1 MVAPAAR
8 TFLYSTLGGDDARA
22 KGAAMAAREL
32 RITRAE
38 RLRSK
43 APVPLALPWRAAW
56 NGPLATPV
64 TALSYACYRLGTA
77 DGIVGYG
84 PDTGADPALALGA
97 DAGDVHTFWERH
109 MGGRR
114 AGTAGRNAAGLE
126 IALWDIL
133 GKAANLPIYRLLGG
147 GRDRLP
153 VYAATSRLLSK
164 EEHIAQVQAL
174 AEAGFRAVKIRL
186 HRADPEDD
194 LAVVE
199 AVCKAAGGRVQVLTD
214 ANQNNAAPGYV
225 FWSRAT
231 ALRVARRLDELG
243 VYYLAEPLPRQDV
256 EGLAMIAGAVDM
268 RIVGGE
274 HTPTVFDFREH
285 LARGAYDAIQP
296 DVILGGNFGITGL
309 RLAAAWSDCFG
320 REIIPHVT
328 GGGNSPLALPATLQ
342 AMATVANCP
351 LVEYPHDPPIL
362 IPETLQ
368 APLRVPLTIDDD
380 GCLRLPDLPGL
391 GVEVDEAFFEAAAG

>member
-1 MVAPAAR
+1 
-8 TFLYSTLGGDDARA
+8 
-22 KGAAMAAREL
+22 
-32 RITRAE
+32 
-38 RLRSK
+38 
-43 APVPLALPWRAAW
+43 
-56 NGPLATPV
+56 
-64 TALSYACYRLGTA
+64 
-77 DGIVGYG
+77 
-84 PDTGADPALALGA
+84 
-97 DAGDVHTFWERH
+97 
-109 MGGRR
+109 
-114 AGTAGRNAAGLE
+114 
-126 IALWDIL
+126 
-133 GKAANLPIYRLLGG
+133 
-147 GRDRLP
+147 
-153 VYAATSRLLSK
+153 
-164 EEHIAQVQAL
+164 
-174 AEAGFRAVKIRL
+174 
-186 HRADPEDD
+186 
-194 LAVVE
+194 
-199 AVCKAAGGRVQVLTD
+199 
-214 ANQNNAAPGYV
+214 
-225 FWSRAT
+225 
-231 ALRVARRLDELG
+231 
-243 VYYLAEPLPRQDV
+243 
-256 EGLAMIAGAVDM
+256 MIAGAVDM

-309 RLAAAWSDCFG
+309 RLAAAWADCFG

>member
-1 MVAPAAR
+1 
-8 TFLYSTLGGDDARA
+8 
-22 KGAAMAAREL
+22 MAATEL

-43 APVPLALPWRAAW
+43 APVPLALPWQAAW

-84 PDTGADPALALGA
+84 PDTGADPALALGV
-97 DAGDVHTFWERH
+97 DAGDVHTFWERN

-114 AGTAGRNAAGLE
+114 AGNAGRNAAGLE

-147 GRDRLP
+147 GQDRLP

-164 EEHIAQVQAL
+164 EEHVEQFQAL
-174 AEAGFRAVKIRL
+174 AEAGFRAIKIRL
-186 HRADPEDD
+186 HRAGPADD
-194 LAVVE
+194 LSVVE
-199 AVCKAAGGRVQVLTD
+199 AVCKAVGGRVQVLTD
-214 ANQNNAAPGYV
+214 ANQNNAAPGYA

-243 VYYLAEPLPRQDV
+243 VYYLEEPLPRQDL
-256 EGLAMIAGAVDM
+256 EGLAMIADTVDM
-268 RIVGGE
+268 RIAGGE

-285 LARGAYDAIQP
+285 LARGAYDVIQP

-309 RLAAAWSDCFG
+309 RLAAAWADCFG